1 MEVYEGV
8 LKAVERE
15 LEAVSK
21 KGLKSLE
28 DVHAVYEMIDIA
40 KDIYCIWAYEDQ
52 MEEPE
57 EEGMFSRNS
66 YQGGG
71 SNRGSYRGGSYNSYE
86 GGGSYGGSYEGYSNR
101 RNSRRNSRNGG
112 SYRNSRADEKSFIEK
127 MQKMRDEAPDE
138 QTMMEI
144 DNLLAQMG

>member
-1 MEVYEGV
+1 MDVYEGV

-15 LEAVSK
+15 LEGVSK

-40 KDIYCIWAYEDQ
+40 KDIYCIRAYEDQ
-52 MEEPE
+52 QEEPE

-71 SNRGSYRGGSYNSYE
+71 SNRGSYRGGGSNNSYE
-86 GGGSYGGSYEGYSNR
+86 GGGSYENYSNR
-101 RNSRRNSRNGG
+101 RGSRRSREGG
-112 SYRNSRADEKSFIEK
+112 SYRNSRGDEKSFIEK
-127 MQKMRDEAPDE
+127 MQRMRDEAPDE
-138 QTMMEI
+138 QTKMEI
-144 DNLLAQMG
+144 DKLLSQMG

>member
-1 MEVYEGV
+1 MDVYEGV

-15 LEAVSK
+15 LEGVSK

-52 MEEPE
+52 QEEPE

-86 GGGSYGGSYEGYSNR
+86 GGGGGGSYENYSNR
-101 RNSRRNSRNGG
+101 RGSRRSREGG
-112 SYRNSRADEKSFIEK
+112 SYRNSRGDEKSFIEK
-127 MQKMRDEAPDE
+127 MLRMRDEAPDE
-138 QTMMEI
+138 QTKMEI
-144 DNLLAQMG
+144 DKLLSQMG

>member
-1 MEVYEGV
+1 MDVYEGV

-15 LEAVSK
+15 LEGVSK

-40 KDIYCIWAYEDQ
+40 KDIFCIWAYEDQ

-71 SNRGSYRGGSYNSYE
+71 SNRGSYRGGGSNNSYE
-86 GGGSYGGSYEGYSNR
+86 GGGSYENYSNR
-101 RNSRRNSRNGG
+101 RGSRRSREGG
-112 SYRNSRADEKSFIEK
+112 SYRNSRGDEKSFIEK

-138 QTMMEI
+138 QTKMEI
-144 DNLLAQMG
+144 DKLLAQMG

>member
-15 LEAVSK
+15 LESVSK
-21 KGLKSLE
+21 RGLKSLE

-86 GGGSYGGSYEGYSNR
+86 GGGSYEGYSNR
-101 RNSRRNSRNGG
+101 RGSRRSRNGG
-112 SYRNSRADEKSFIEK
+112 SYRNSRADEKSFVEK

-138 QTMMEI
+138 QTKMEI

>member
-15 LEAVSK
+15 LESVSK
-21 KGLKSLE
+21 RGLKSLE

-71 SNRGSYRGGSYNSYE
+71 SNRGSYRGGGSNNSYE
-86 GGGSYGGSYEGYSNR
+86 GGGSYEGYSNR

-127 MQKMRDEAPDE
+127 MQKMREEAPDE
-138 QTMMEI
+138 QTKMVI
-144 DNLLAQMG
+144 DKILAEMD